1 MLGTTGD
8 GWNNQTKYQL
18 YIYTIYRYTQLNFGT
33 FECYIDNSHINAPWI
48 YHSKMKVQTCFII
61 ILIYIL
67 KSWNIQAWI
76 NQNFTCV
83 VIKSRWY
90 EGLTFKSKSIFNMHL
105 TPSQYFFQP
114 FLQITME
121 QFSLKIATLCLDNY
135 YLHTFSWHG
144 ICSGGQALS
153 SNKSAYRSTES
164 STCWT
169 SMSYIALGPLF

>member
-1 MLGTTGD
+1 MLGTFGD

-33 FECYIDNSHINAPWI
+33 FECYIDNSHINAPRI

-83 VIKSRWY
+83 VMKWRWY
-90 EGLTFKSKSIFNMHL
+90 EGLAFKSKSIFNASD
-105 TPSQYFFQP
+105 TQSVFFSALSPNHHGNSFLWKYLHYVLITIICIP
-114 FLQITME
+114 FLGME
-121 QFSLKIATLCLDNY
+121 FVQVDKLYPLTNRHTGQQNL
-135 YLHTFSWHG
+135 LHVELPCH
-144 ICSGGQALS
+144 IQH
-153 SNKSAYRSTES
+153 
-164 STCWT
+164 
-169 SMSYIALGPLF
+169 